1 MGQRYYAV
9 TIAKEGAN
17 AFANE
22 AFTALKFFAFVFASC
37 DDEGRCTS
45 DLIERATD
53 SAIEA

>member
-9 TIAKEGAN
+9 ARAKEGAS